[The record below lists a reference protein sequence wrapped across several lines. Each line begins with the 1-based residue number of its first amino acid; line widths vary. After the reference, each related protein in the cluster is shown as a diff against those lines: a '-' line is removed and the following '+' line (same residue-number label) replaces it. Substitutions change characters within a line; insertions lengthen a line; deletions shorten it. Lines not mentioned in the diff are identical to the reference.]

1 MKIFTENIEPS
12 TLSKLYDIEK
22 SGIYDHIRVMP
33 DVHEGSSIVGF
44 TGYFKDKISP
54 HVIGPDIGCGVLC
67 VNLGKTK
74 IDPVKLDKVIRR
86 YIPDGK
92 NIRDRKDKWYEDSK
106 IDLSAMYCYDSL
118 YRVNELERSI
128 GTLGSGNHFCEVD
141 VDCDGNYYIL
151 VHTGSRNL
159 GKQVYN
165 YYASKSD
172 NGMLSEDSD
181 DEYFFDYLQDC
192 NFCNKW
198 AKVNRWTIAE
208 NILSCLGL
216 RKVRQYDYFDCP
228 HNFIEGNLVRKGA
241 CKAVGRIIIPMNMRD
256 GALICYGKSNEDW
269 NHSAPHGAGRLMSRS
284 QAKKQLLLEQY
295 KEEMKDVYSTSVNEH
310 TIDESPMAYKPMQE
324 IIDNIQDTVE
334 IVQIIKPI
342 YNFKSSG
349 EDK

>member
-22 SGIYDHIRVMP
+22 SGIYYHIRVMP

-54 HVIGPDIGCGVLC
+54 NVIGPDIGCGVLC

-92 NIRDRKDKWYEDSK
+92 NIRDRVDKWYEDSK

-256 GALICYGKSNEDW
+256 GALICYGKYNEDW
-269 NHSAPHGAGRLMSRS
+269 NYSAPHGAGRLMSRS

-349 EDK
+349 EE